1 MKKSLSESNCTLRR
15 QARFEGSQGL
25 QCLSVG
31 LGLIMQAL
39 QEYQC
44 SVGAHIEAD
53 IPVSFGN
60 DRAAIAAASQSV
72 ALYDRSHWGRLRIS
86 DSDRLAFLHNQSTN
100 NIKQLQ
106 PGQGC
111 DTVILTST
119 ARTLDLVS
127 AYITDTEVLVLTS
140 PQRRQ
145 SLLSWLD
152 RYIFFGDKVQLTD
165 LTDAT
170 ACFSLIGPDSAGLL
184 SQIGCTE
191 LPQQQGSHTLATID
205 GVSVRIAAGSGL
217 CTEGYTLIA
226 EREAALPLW
235 QALQQAGGI
244 PLGEQAW
251 EQLRVCQGRP
261 MPDAELTEDY
271 NPLEAGLWHT
281 VSFNKGCYIGQETIA
296 RLNTYNGVKQQLWG
310 LELDFQPE
318 VGAAICVGEQKIG
331 QLTSI
336 VPAQSGFFGLGYIKT
351 KAGGAGL
358 KVGIDGGEATVVD
371 VPFLSRSLA
380 SETTV

>member
-1 MKKSLSESNCTLRR
+1 
-15 QARFEGSQGL
+15 
-25 QCLSVG
+25 
-31 LGLIMQAL
+31 MQAL

-44 SVGAHIEAD
+44 SLGAHIEAD
-53 IPVSFGN
+53 IPMSFGN
-60 DRAAIAAASQSV
+60 DLAAIAAASQSV
-72 ALYDRSHWGRLRIS
+72 ALYDRCHWGRLRIS
-86 DSDRLAFLHNQSTN
+86 DRDRLAFLHNQSTN

-127 AYITDTEVLVLTS
+127 AYITDTEILLLTS
-140 PQRRQ
+140 PKCRQ
-145 SLLSWLD
+145 KLLFWLD
-152 RYIFFGDKVQLTD
+152 RYIFFGDKVQLEDVTD
-165 LTDAT
+165 TT
-170 ACFSLIGPDSAGLL
+170 ACFSLIGPDSAALL
-184 SQIGCTE
+184 SQLGCTE
-191 LPQQQGSHTLATID
+191 SLQQKGSHTLATMD

-217 CTEGYTLIA
+217 FTEGYTLMVD
-226 EREAALPLW
+226 REGALPLW
-235 QALQQAGGI
+235 QALQQAGGV

-261 MPDAELTEDY
+261 MPDSELTEDY

-310 LELDFQPE
+310 LELDVQPE
-318 VGAAICVGEQKIG
+318 VGAAICSGEQKIG
-331 QLTSI
+331 QLTSV
-336 VPAQSGFFGLGYIKT
+336 VPVQDRFFGLGYIKT

-358 KVGIDGGEATVVD
+358 KVGIDGGEATVVE
-371 VPFLSRSLA
+371 VPFLSRSLT